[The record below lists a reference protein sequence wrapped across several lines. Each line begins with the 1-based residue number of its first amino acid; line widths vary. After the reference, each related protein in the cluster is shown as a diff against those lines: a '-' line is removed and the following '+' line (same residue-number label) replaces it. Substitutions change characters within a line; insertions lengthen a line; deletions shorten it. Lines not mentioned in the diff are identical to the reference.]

1 MNHNGVISLPL
12 KTGEALVAGTAIEIH
27 NNAQAA
33 EAKSNTNIDKA
44 IGVILQDAKQADSGL
59 PAAVQLYSA
68 GGCALVLMVNACNV
82 GDVIY
87 IGTTG
92 KHTCTK
98 ASNKAIGVA
107 LEESTGDNDVIRV
120 ALGFAV

>member
-12 KTGEALVAGTAIEIH
+12 KSGETLVAGEAIEIH
-27 NNAQAA
+27 NNSQSA
-33 EAKSNTNIDKA
+33 EAKSNTNVDKA

-68 GGCALVLMVNACNV
+68 GGCALALMVGACNV

-87 IGTTG
+87 IGTSG
-92 KHTCTK
+92 KHTATK
-98 ASNKAIGVA
+98 GTNKAIGVA
-107 LEESTGDNDVIRV
+107 LEESTGANDVVRV